1 VWPQTAAARQTAPA
15 HPATKPPTKIIA
27 PFAAAPAGPTLDAP
41 SGLRYPSGEM
51 SARMVQCVKLGREAE
66 GLEKPPLKG
75 PIGEKVFNN
84 VSKQAWQQWL
94 EHSKM
99 LINEYRLD
107 LVSESGQKIWFTE
120 MDKYFWGEGSKAP
133 EQFKPVD
140 ADAPK
145 ADNADA
151 PLRGDK
157 KEG

>member
-1 VWPQTAAARQTAPA
+1 MT
-15 HPATKPPTKIIA
+15 
-27 PFAAAPAGPTLDAP
+27 
-41 SGLRYPSGEM
+41 
-51 SARMVQCVKLGREAE
+51 ARMVQCVKLGREAE

-107 LVSESGQKIWFTE
+107 LVSDTGQKIWFTE
-120 MDKYFWGEGSKAP
+120 MDKFFWGEGSKAP
-133 EQFKPVD
+133 DQFKPVD

-145 ADNADA
+145 AEEE
-151 PLRGDK
+151 K